1 MQITQ
6 INGAGSNAWTQNVKH
21 THKNFSPPSFTNIK
35 TDSFSISDIGK
46 RLSTSIKKT
55 DETSKTDSTKILNEA
70 ENNMDKAMKKAQNI
84 LERIHDLSLLA
95 QDDSIG
101 DLDRVEI
108 QVEIEDLRDNL
119 VMIPGNLMKGRTESR
134 SQWDEKFMH
143 DRGIDFGENSPY
155 GDGSSI
161 FDRMRKRISNGEDWN
176 VREAYVS
183 QETTIIT
190 HDEDGNEIWNV
201 RAPGWYAVDEDKANI
216 ITRDSDGNFVED
228 TKKVPTVMETLK
240 AWSPYVVMDSESAE
254 ETSKL
259 LEEQIEFVKTWREEM
274 PDRIAAVQDNTKAR
288 DSIMMEAFNFLSKA
302 GGGLESVSL
311 NGPSIANYQL
321 LGSRVYD
328 SPYSQQPL
336 INGILVFDENGEQIT
351 PPNIEIF
358 FKDSLNL
365 SEKNLQV

>member
-6 INGAGSNAWTQNVKH
+6 INGAGSNAWTQNVKQN
-21 THKNFSPPSFTNIK
+21 HKNFSPPSFTNIT

-46 RLSTSIKKT
+46 RLSTSIRKT
-55 DETSKTDSTKILNEA
+55 DETSKTDSAKMLNEP
-70 ENNMDKAMKKAQNI
+70 EKKMDEAMKKAQNI

-134 SQWDEKFMH
+134 SKWDEKFMH
-143 DRGIDFGENSPY
+143 DRGINFGENSPF

-161 FDRMRKRISNGEDWN
+161 FDRMRMRISNGKDWN

-201 RAPGWYAVDEDKANI
+201 RAPGWYAVDDEHANI

-228 TKKVPTVMETLK
+228 TKKVPTIMETLK

-259 LEEQIEFVKTWREEM
+259 LEEQIEFVKTWRGEM
-274 PDRIAAVQDNTKAR
+274 PDRIAVLQDNAKAR
-288 DSIMMEAFNFLSKA
+288 DSITMEAFNFLSKA

-311 NGPSIANYQL
+311 TGPSIANYHL
-321 LGSRVYD
+321 YGSRVYN
-328 SPYSQQPL
+328 SPYSQQPF

-358 FKDSLNL
+358 FQDSLKDKT
-365 SEKNLQV
+365 EEM